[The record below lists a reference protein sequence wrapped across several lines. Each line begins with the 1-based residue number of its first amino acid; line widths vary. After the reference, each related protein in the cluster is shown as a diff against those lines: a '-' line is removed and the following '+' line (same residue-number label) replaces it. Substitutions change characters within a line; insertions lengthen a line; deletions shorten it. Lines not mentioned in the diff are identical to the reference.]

1 MPAAADAWSANQA
14 PLTLRQLRADYPGY
28 TDNELYAI
36 WCVLHGKV
44 PMDAAGKVDLEQ
56 WKIHG
61 EQDGRHLELEAFKVS
76 RALFGRGQKAKKG
89 IPKPKSKRRAAG
101 GKGAAAA
108 AGVDTAPGS
117 LAASPGLSP
126 RALEFAQQ
134 YDHAAK
140 LIDAIVLHR
149 HEIDELVAQLREVR
163 PVILDELAAA
173 SPEAA
178 GLLKEVGARA

>member
-1 MPAAADAWSANQA
+1 M
-14 PLTLRQLRADYPGY
+14 
-28 TDNELYAI
+28 
-36 WCVLHGKV
+36 LHGKV

-89 IPKPKSKRRAAG
+89 IPKPKSKRRAPG
-101 GKGAAAA
+101 GKGAGA
-108 AGVDTAPGS
+108 AGVDSAPGS

-134 YDHAAK
+134 YDQAAK

-149 HEIDELVAQLREVR
+149 HEVDELVAQLREVR